1 MLLWLASNAAGSSVA
16 ASNDW
21 HTSIYL
27 ILKFQVRLSF
37 PKHARVFFLLEFR
50 PSPNPF
56 VRSLL
61 RNSMVQPDSFI
72 AGR

>member
-1 MLLWLASNAAGSSVA
+1 MI
-16 ASNDW
+16 W

-27 ILKFQVRLSF
+27 ILKFQVRVIF
-37 PKHARVFFLLEFR
+37 PKGARDFFLLEFR

-56 VRSLL
+56 VPSLFG
-61 RNSMVQPDSFI
+61 NSMVQSDSFM